1 VDLAVAAYGHG
12 QATRRT
18 RVVGGVPPDAVVDA
32 VVARLG
38 VGLLAVTAERTE
50 FARLGAL
57 VVFGFVGVV
66 VPVVALFVG
75 GDDAVAAYGTAHG
88 PGEVEVLELEP
99 VVGLAPV

>member
-1 VDLAVAAYGHG
+1 
-12 QATRRT
+12 
-18 RVVGGVPPDAVVDA
+18 
-32 VVARLG
+32 
-38 VGLLAVTAERTE
+38 TAERTE

-99 VVGLAPV
+99 VVGLAPVTFGLEHDNLVDFTVFQAQLHFHLGAAGTRFDAVAIGG